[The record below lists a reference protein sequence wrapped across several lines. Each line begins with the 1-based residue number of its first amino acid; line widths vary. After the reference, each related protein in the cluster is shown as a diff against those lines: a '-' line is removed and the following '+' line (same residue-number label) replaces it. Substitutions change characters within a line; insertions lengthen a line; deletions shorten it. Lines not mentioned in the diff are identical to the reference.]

1 MPHAALAGKIRQY
14 GNKFGANKVPIA
26 VGFMV
31 MVLGVWDVVSG
42 LGGAWGGD
50 TMSPNALHDREQ
62 TAACMSLVGGLFLF
76 FTGFWFLTR
85 ARVNQRGIVGFVVM
99 LCGIFGGIW
108 AGRGIL
114 AASNDGDYAPATM
127 VFLAGLLIH
136 LMGVL
141 YVKKE

>member
-1 MPHAALAGKIRQY
+1 MQHDAFTR
-14 GNKFGANKVPIA
+14 NSDKVRI
-26 VGFMV
+26 VLGFMV

-50 TMSPNALHDREQ
+50 TMPPNALHDREQ
-62 TAACMSLVGGLFLF
+62 TAACMTLVGGLFLF

-85 ARVNQRGIVGFVVM
+85 ASVSQRAITGLIVM
-99 LCGIFGGIW
+99 LCGIFAGTWGGRFIT
-108 AGRGIL
+108 AR
-114 AASNDGDYAPATM
+114 SNDGDFSGATV
-127 VFLAGLLIH
+127 VFLTGLLIH